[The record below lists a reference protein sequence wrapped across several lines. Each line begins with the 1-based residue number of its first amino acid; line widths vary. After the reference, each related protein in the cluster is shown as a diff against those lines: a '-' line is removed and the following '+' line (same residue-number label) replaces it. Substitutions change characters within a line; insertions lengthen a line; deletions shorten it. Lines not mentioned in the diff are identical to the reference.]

1 MKRMQ
6 VLMTAALILG
16 SVAFAQE
23 AATPAPAAAPAAAAP
38 VAAPAAA
45 PAEAPAAAEPA
56 KTAEAAPAAEP
67 AAAAPAAEPAAEPAV
82 TTAVAEPVATE
93 APAEEPATVDPA
105 VAEAAPQAAPAQ
117 KNWMSMLSFGFA
129 LPISKYNVNGKK
141 IDFINYGISF
151 NYIGM
156 ARNGFSLKVDFTSC
170 GATTEDIKFIDSD
183 DDMQIGKYRAL
194 NFGIGY
200 TFGAGEPASL
210 SVIATLGY
218 ELTQFESDEKKIEH
232 EDLGKVKRTFSES
245 FGGYTLGAEIL
256 GFKKLTEHAGVY
268 ASVAARWIADV
279 ESNSSVNYKKDDF
292 TRSETNNNEDT
303 GIFSIVPS
311 IGVMFGF

>member
-23 AATPAPAAAPAAAAP
+23 AA
-38 VAAPAAA
+38 APAAA

-56 KTAEAAPAAEP
+56 KTAEAAPVAEP
-67 AAAAPAAEPAAEPAV
+67 AVAAPAAEPVAEPAV
-82 TTAVAEPVATE
+82 TTAAAEPIATE

-105 VAEAAPQAAPAQ
+105 VAEAAPQAAPTQ
-117 KNWMSMLSFGFA
+117 KNWFSMLSFGFA

-141 IDFINYGISF
+141 IDFIDYGIAF

-156 ARNGFSLKVDFTSC
+156 ARNGFSLKVDLTSC

-200 TFGAGEPASL
+200 TFGAGESASL
-210 SVIATLGY
+210 SVLATIGY
-218 ELTQFESDEKKIEH
+218 EMTQFESEEKKFKH
-232 EDLGKVKRTFSES
+232 EELENVKRS
-245 FGGYTLGAEIL
+245 FTETIAGVTMGAEIL
-256 GFKKLTEHAGVY
+256 GFKKLSEHAGVY

-279 ESNSSVNYKKDDF
+279 ESTSATNYKKDDF
-292 TRSETNNNEDT
+292 TRSETYNYEDT